1 MLRHTLATGLLLVAA
16 CSAPP
21 TRWEKPGTS
30 DASTDEAQCRG
41 AAQQEAARQL
51 PYGDGPPIWG
61 VYRETSM
68 LQWQQ
73 AIDNERY
80 YLERDLIGACMARK
94 GYARVP
100 ASR

>member
-1 MLRHTLATGLLLVAA
+1 MLRHTLATGLLLVTA

-21 TRWEKPGTS
+21 TRWERPGTA
-30 DASTDEAQCRG
+30 DAIRDEADCR
-41 AAQQEAARQL
+41 ADAHRQAVRQL
-51 PYGDGPPIWG
+51 PYGNGPPIWG
-61 VYRETSM
+61 VYREMSM

-80 YLERDLIGACMARK
+80 YLERDLVSACMRHK
-94 GYARVP
+94 GYGRVP